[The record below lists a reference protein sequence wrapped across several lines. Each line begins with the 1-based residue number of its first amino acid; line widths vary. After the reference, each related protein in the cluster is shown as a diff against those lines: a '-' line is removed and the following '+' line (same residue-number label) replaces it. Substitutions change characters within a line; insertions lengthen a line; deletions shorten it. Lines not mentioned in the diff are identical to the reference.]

1 MALVRKERDLGKRFN
16 DPFILAQY
24 AVPYTISSDSF
35 YKHIDELKLADGK
48 IIKATM
54 GPTDMSVIPYDGIEP
69 AVVTDNRI
77 DVIAT
82 QHYGKA
88 SLWRAI
94 AYMNDISDPL
104 KLKQGQLLA
113 IPNINGLRKFP
124 NPLG

>member
-54 GPTDMSVIPYDGIEP
+54 GPTDMSVIPYDGFEL

-82 QHYGKA
+82 QYYGKA

-94 AYMNDISDPL
+94 AYMNNISDPL